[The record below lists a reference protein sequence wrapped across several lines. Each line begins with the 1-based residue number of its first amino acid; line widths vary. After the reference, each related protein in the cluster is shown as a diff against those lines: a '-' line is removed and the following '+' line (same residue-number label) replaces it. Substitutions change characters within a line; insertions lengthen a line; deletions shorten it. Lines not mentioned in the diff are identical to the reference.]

1 MWAFRTDPVQKKN
14 GFAVP
19 ACVPIPVP
27 TQTEEKFLPGVAP
40 SWSVKYKKPRM
51 LGRQKEEIRTVACG
65 NYCISV
71 ALGEALSLIAGSA
84 GASIAGS
91 AGVVLPGSVGS
102 TTGLS
107 CVDVCKSIPRSKKAR
122 RTLA

>member
-84 GASIAGS
+84 G
-91 AGVVLPGSVGS
+91 VVLPGSVGS